1 MDVRLSQRAIEQYC
15 AILIRSHQDFGEQT
29 ASRYADLLDGA
40 LQPLSDTAELARAV
54 SHDELCPGLRSI
66 HLRSIRSAVKRPRHI
81 IVFRVANTVVDVVAI
96 LHERMDIA
104 ARLREFGEQKASIA
118 LAGCVLLAFRA
129 RSAPAKPSARQAT
142 KQDMLSMSDRVS
154 VSGQAR
160 MDVLHSGTRRR
171 NVVPSRR
178 TTQRLLRG
186 C

>member
-104 ARLREFGEQKASIA
+104 ARLREFGEQ
-118 LAGCVLLAFRA
+118 
-129 RSAPAKPSARQAT
+129 
-142 KQDMLSMSDRVS
+142 
-154 VSGQAR
+154 
-160 MDVLHSGTRRR
+160 
-171 NVVPSRR
+171 
-178 TTQRLLRG
+178 
-186 C
+186 